1 MEGGR
6 DAQGRLSHVIFATQ
20 SIQEMKVREL
30 EAQQKLQETNEEL
43 TALLAE
49 EKRHTSIIDALRNV
63 FFALYYLDLEENTL
77 QEIITQDSAFRLCGD
92 VGDARSVL

>member
-30 EAQQKLQETNEEL
+30 EARQKLQETNEEL

-63 FFALYYLDLEENTL
+63 FLRCTIL
-77 QEIITQDSAFRLCGD
+77 IWRRIPFRKLSRRTAPSICAEMWGTTA
-92 VGDARSVL
+92 VR